1 MEGRRPTRERERRE
15 RARAEETVEERRGDR
30 SDLVPRILV
39 AIPAIIFALFI
50 VIQGGLVFAL
60 GLFVLGVIALRELY
74 TLMGRVQP
82 AALAGFVVLA
92 GLLAA
97 ALYGEP
103 RHVVMVLVAAF
114 PITFFLRCCARA
126 ARTCRGR
133 SRPRC
138 SGSSGS
144 GSRWSHAVWLRE
156 LVQPG
161 SGGDE
166 IVIGRGLVIA
176 TLIGTFLGDTFAYF
190 GGRLYG
196 RTPLAP
202 RISPNKTLEGL
213 VIGIVGGTA
222 AFWFAGLYQDWLS
235 GPDALLIG
243 AMVAIAAPVGDL
255 FESLIKRDLEVKD
268 TGTLFGP
275 HGGVLDRLDAAM
287 FSIPVAYYAAI
298 GLGYG

>member
-1 MEGRRPTRERERRE
+1 VEGGRQTRERERR
-15 RARAEETVEERRGDR
+15 AG
-30 SDLVPRILV
+30 SDLGPRILV
-39 AIPAIIFALFI
+39 AIPAIIFAILI
-50 VIQGGLVFAL
+50 VREGGLVFAAA
-60 GLFVLGVIALRELY
+60 LFVLGVIALRELY

-82 AALAGFVVLA
+82 AVLAGFVVLA
-92 GLLAA
+92 ALLVA

-103 RHVVMVLVAAF
+103 RHLVMVLVAAF
-114 PITFFLRCCARA
+114 PVTFFFALL
-126 ARTCRGR
+126 
-133 SRPRC
+133 RPRRENV
-138 SGSSGS
+138 SWAIAATLFGVFWIGLAMA
-144 GSRWSHAVWLRE
+144 HAVWLRE
-156 LVQPG
+156 LVEPG
-161 SGGDE
+161 GRGEE
-166 IVIGRGLVIA
+166 IVIGTGLVIDA
-176 TLIGTFLGDTFAYF
+176 LIGTFVGDTFAYF
-190 GGRLYG
+190 GGRFYG

-202 RISPNKTLEGL
+202 LISPNKTLEGL

-287 FSIPVAYYAAI
+287 FSVPVAYYAAI